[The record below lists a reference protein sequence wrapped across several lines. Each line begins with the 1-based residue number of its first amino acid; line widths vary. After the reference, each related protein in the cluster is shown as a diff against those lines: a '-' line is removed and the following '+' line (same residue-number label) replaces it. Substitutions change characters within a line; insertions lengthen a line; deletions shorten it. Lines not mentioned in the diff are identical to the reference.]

1 MWINRRLGGINM
13 GDQYDYYSYVL
24 EDNYLA
30 DMELEEA
37 NARDLEVEKQNK
49 KSA

>member
-1 MWINRRLGGINM
+1 MWINRILGGINM

-30 DMELEEA
+30 DMEMEY
-37 NARDLEVEKQNK
+37 EKYK
-49 KSA
+49 KGEGKNYE